1 MTRLTPVVLALG
13 LVLTSAACADE
24 AESTDRSAIEIVD
37 PVIGETAAG
46 RNAALYFSL
55 VQRGGS
61 DQLLNIVTARTDRVS
76 VMGPSIDM
84 GTDSETSGF
93 PIDIDPGSTIKFL
106 PGGNH
111 VMLEHVTEELTDGDT
126 VTLTFTFERH
136 APITIVADVIP
147 PAELVE
153 LIDPKGTP

>member
-1 MTRLTPVVLALG
+1 MTRLTPVVLAVS
-13 LVLTSAACADE
+13 LVIIGAACARGP
-24 AESTDRSAIEIVD
+24 ESSDRSTVEIVD
-37 PVIGETAAG
+37 PVIGEAAAG

-61 DQLLNIVTARTDRVS
+61 DQLVNIVTDGTDRVS

-84 GTDSETSGF
+84 GADSETSGF
-93 PIDIDPGSTIKFL
+93 PIDIDPDSTIKFL

-111 VMLEHVTEELTDGDT
+111 VMLESVTEDFTDGDT

-153 LIDPKGTP
+153 LIDPMDTP